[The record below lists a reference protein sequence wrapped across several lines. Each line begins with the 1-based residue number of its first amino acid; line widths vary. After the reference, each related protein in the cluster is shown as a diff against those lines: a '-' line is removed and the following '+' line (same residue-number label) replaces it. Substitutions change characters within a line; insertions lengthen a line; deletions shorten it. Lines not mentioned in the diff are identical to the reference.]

1 MKAVQTIALCFVVLV
16 LIAIA
21 FVWSGMYDISATTP
35 HWGITSHIIEIVRE
49 RSIDVRSDKI
59 QVPNL
64 NDAKYLKSAISHYH
78 GMCRLCHGAPGYD
91 PEEFVEGLY
100 PVPPSMIS
108 GEIQGEMGNAEIYW
122 IAKNGIKL
130 TGMPAFGPT
139 HSEEQLWG
147 MVALAEKLP
156 SLNAD
161 GYRKLLEN
169 TDVHRHMEKNDHD
182 AGEDQ
187 KGHMQ
192 DHGNQMEEDSHGE
205 HPH

>member
-1 MKAVQTIALCFVVLV
+1 MKTVQKVILSLIVLV
-16 LIAIA
+16 LAAIA

-49 RSIDVRSDKI
+49 RSIDVRSNKI

-91 PEEFVEGLY
+91 PEEFAEGFY
-100 PVPPSMIS
+100 PAPPSMTS
-108 GEIQGEMGNAEIYW
+108 GEIQEEMGSAEIYW

-147 MVALAEKLP
+147 MVALAEKLS

-169 TDVHRHMEKNDHD
+169 TDAHEHSHMEKNDAD

-187 KGHMQ
+187 NGHMQ
-192 DHGNQMEEDSHGE
+192 EDGHGGHSH
-205 HPH
+205 